1 MNYQQTINYLF
12 SQLPMYQ
19 RNGAAAYKKNIG
31 NIIKACKLIDNPQN
45 KIKCIHIAGT
55 NGKGSTA
62 HIIASILQE
71 GGFKTGLYTS
81 PHLKDFRERI
91 KINGKSISKD
101 NVIEFVKKNRQNFK
115 EINMSFF
122 EYTVALAFNQFYK
135 NNVDISVIETGL
147 GGRLDS
153 TNIINPE
160 VTVITNIGLDH
171 MNLLGNTLEEIAL
184 EKAGI
189 IKKDTP
195 LIIGRRQKEVEKI
208 IKECA
213 YKNNAPIYYANNNFS
228 DTNLPDY
235 QIENI
240 NTAIK
245 TLEILDW
252 DIKKPHINKGIK
264 NVYKNTNLR
273 GRWEKISEKPK
284 IICDTGHNLDGIS
297 RIIKELEKL
306 YFQKLHFV
314 FGTVNDKDIN
324 SILKILPN
332 KAIYY
337 FCQANIDRSLN
348 SEKLRKKA
356 KIFNLNGKSYN
367 NVKEAYKEAI
377 DNAEADDLILISGS
391 TFVVAEIL

>member
-1 MNYQQTINYLF
+1 HQF
-12 SQLPMYQ
+12 
-19 RNGAAAYKKNIG
+19 
-31 NIIKACKLIDNPQN
+31 CK
-45 KIKCIHIAGT
+45 
-55 NGKGSTA
+55 
-62 HIIASILQE
+62 
-71 GGFKTGLYTS
+71 Y
-81 PHLKDFRERI
+81 
-91 KINGKSISKD
+91 
-101 NVIEFVKKNRQNFK
+101 
-115 EINMSFF
+115 
-122 EYTVALAFNQFYK
+122 
-135 NNVDISVIETGL
+135 NVDISVIETGL

-171 MNLLGNTLEEIAL
+171 MNLLGDTLEKITR

-189 IKKDTP
+189 IKKNTP

-208 IKECA
+208 IKQNAC
-213 YKNNAPIYYANNNFS
+213 KNNAPIYYANNNFS
-228 DTNLPDY
+228 NSNLPDY

-252 DIKKPHINKGIK
+252 DIKKSHINKGIK

-284 IICDTGHNLDGIS
+284 IICDTGHNQDGIS
-297 RIIKELEKL
+297 RIIKELGKL
-306 YFQKLHFV
+306 YFQKLHFI

-337 FCQANIDRSLN
+337 FCQANIDRALN

-356 KIFNLNGKSYN
+356 KKFNLYGKSYN
-367 NVKEAYKEAI
+367 NVQTAYKEA
-377 DNAEADDLILISGS
+377 
-391 TFVVAEIL
+391 

>member
-1 MNYQQTINYLF
+1 MNYQETINYLF

-19 RNGAAAYKKNIG
+19 RNGTAAYKKNIG
-31 NIIKACKLIDNPQN
+31 NIIKACQLLENPQN

-62 HIIASILQE
+62 HLIASILQE
-71 GGFKTGLYTS
+71 AGFKTGLYTS

-91 KINGKSISKD
+91 KINGKSISKE
-101 NVIEFVKKNRQNFK
+101 NVIEFVKNNRQNFK

-122 EYTVALAFNQFYK
+122 EYTVAMAFHQFCKY
-135 NNVDISVIETGL
+135 NVDISVIETGL

-171 MNLLGNTLEEIAL
+171 MNLLGDTLEKITR

-189 IKKDTP
+189 IKKNTP

-208 IKECA
+208 IKQNAC
-213 YKNNAPIYYANNNFS
+213 KNNAPIYYANNNFS
-228 DTNLPDY
+228 NSNLPDY

-252 DIKKPHINKGIK
+252 DIKKSHINKGIK

-284 IICDTGHNLDGIS
+284 IICDTGHNQDGIS
-297 RIIKELEKL
+297 RIIKELGKL
-306 YFQKLHFV
+306 YFQKLHFI

-337 FCQANIDRSLN
+337 FCQANIDRALN

-356 KIFNLNGKSYN
+356 KKFNLYGKSYN
-367 NVKEAYKEAI
+367 NVQTAYKEAI
-377 DNAEADDLILISGS
+377 DNAEEDDLILISGS